1 MAEYI
6 DREALLSAAHKL
18 DSNTGVAVLYT
29 EDVLDFIRDF
39 PAADVAPVRHG
50 RWFEL
55 TESIHDTHT
64 DEYYD
69 EVYYNCNL
77 CDYAADIKTP
87 YCPICGSRMDLGGAD
102 NIR

>member
-50 RWFEL
+50 RWVEDGGGKWHCSVCGHKMEIGDDYFDPNYFPIRFCE
-55 TESIHDTHT
+55 
-64 DEYYD
+64 
-69 EVYYNCNL
+69 NCG
-77 CDYAADIKTP
+77 A
-87 YCPICGSRMDLGGAD
+87 RMDGGAD